1 MLVNF
6 IETFFTFYLYF
17 KSLSIYCQQEGP
29 RQALNYLQKRVRMF
43 PLNAGLRRVFLKFQL
58 DYFRQDATYKYAT
71 ANTALIAL
79 KLGHSKLQ
87 RR

>member
-1 MLVNF
+1 MH
-6 IETFFTFYLYF
+6 
-17 KSLSIYCQQEGP
+17 CQQEGP

-58 DYFRQDATYKYAT
+58 DYFRHDATYRHAT
-71 ANTALIAL
+71 ANTALMAL
-79 KLGHSKLQ
+79 KLGHNKFQ